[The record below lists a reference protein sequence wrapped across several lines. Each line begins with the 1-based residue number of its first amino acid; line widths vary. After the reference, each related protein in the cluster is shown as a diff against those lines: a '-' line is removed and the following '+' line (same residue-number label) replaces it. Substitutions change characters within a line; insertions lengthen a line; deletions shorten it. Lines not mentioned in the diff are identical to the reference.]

1 MEDIVQNYIMTEK
14 ALQKRRRIRSDGA
27 LYALL
32 LLCVF
37 TVIFLGNL
45 ACAAWDWPYVAV
57 QVPLYVLLAAGGYLL
72 YRYCLTEFSYVLTD
86 RMLTVDRVIGRKTK
100 PDVQIHLCDI
110 RAIYPYEKAAAMDG
124 KIFAL
129 YTGKRKDTVAVI
141 YDTHMKQKRGILLLS
156 ISKAFQQKLVEQW
169 KKAR

>member
-1 MEDIVQNYIMTEK
+1 MQNYVMTEK
-14 ALQKRRRIRSDGA
+14 ALQKRRLIRSDGA

-37 TVIFLGNL
+37 AVIFLANL
-45 ACAAWDWPYVAV
+45 ACAAWNWPYIAV
-57 QVPLYVLLAAGGYLL
+57 QIPLYAVLVAAGYLL

-86 RMLTVDRVIGRKTK
+86 RMLTVNRVVGKKTK
-100 PDVQIHLCDI
+100 PDVQIHLSDI
-110 RAIYPYEKAAAMDG
+110 RAIRPYDKALETDG
-124 KIFAL
+124 KVLAV

-141 YDTHMKQKRGILLLS
+141 YDTHMKQKHGILLLS
-156 ISKAFQQKLVEQW
+156 ISEAFQKKLVEQW